1 MKALLLKEHNN
12 LVYVDTP
19 IPECSINDLLV
30 RIKACAICGSDV
42 RGIDG
47 STGRRIPPI
56 IMGHEA
62 SGVVVRVG
70 ENVTHFK
77 TGDRITFDSTIF
89 CGECGY
95 CKQGQVNLCDNR
107 RVLGVSCDEYRQNG
121 AFAEYVV
128 IPQHIAYHLP
138 ADLSFEDA
146 AMVEPVSIALH
157 AVRLAEVATHDTV
170 LVYGSGV
177 IGLIAVQLLRL
188 CGCKKIIAVD
198 LDRSR
203 LEMAIRLGATD
214 FVDVNT
220 SDPVKTVRNLTDDKG
235 IDVVIELVG
244 ISKTLCTAISC
255 LRKGGR
261 LIQVGNFS
269 PTVEIPLHQLVTR
282 QLTISGS
289 CASAGEYPDSLKLLA
304 KKSIDVGALVSA
316 VAPLNEGIEWFNRL
330 YKGEPGLM
338 KVILTP

>member
-1 MKALLLKEHNN
+1 MKALLLKGYNN

-19 IPECSINDLLV
+19 IPECGVNDLLV

-42 RGIDG
+42 HGIDG

-56 IMGHEA
+56 VMGHEA
-62 SGVVVRVG
+62 SGVVERSG
-70 ENVTHFK
+70 ENVMRFK
-77 TGDRITFDSTIF
+77 AGDRITFDSTIF

-95 CKQGQVNLCDNR
+95 CKRGQVNLCDNR

-138 ADLSFEDA
+138 TNLSFEDA

-157 AVRLAEVATHDTV
+157 AVRLAKVAIGDMA
-170 LVYGSGV
+170 LVYGSGI

-188 CGCKKIIAVD
+188 YGCKKIIAVD
-198 LDRSR
+198 LDRSK
-203 LEMAIRLGATD
+203 LEMAVKLGATD
-214 FVDVNT
+214 FVDVSK
-220 SDPVKTVRNLTDDKG
+220 SDPVKTVRNLTNGKG
-235 IDVVIELVG
+235 VDIVIELVG
-244 ISKTLCTAISC
+244 ISETLGVAIGC
-255 LRKGGR
+255 LCKSGR

-269 PTVEIPLHQLVTR
+269 PTVEIPLHQLVTK
-282 QLTISGS
+282 QLMVHGS

-304 KKSIDVGALVSA
+304 RKSIVVGMLVSA
-316 VAPLNEGIEWFNRL
+316 VAPLSQGVEWFNRL
-330 YKGEPGLM
+330 YRREPGLM